1 MRKTLELLA
10 LSTCTAALCVT
21 LTGCEA
27 VKGTASGEKP
37 VKTVYVYL
45 PDGTLLD
52 KGRADKVSSF
62 AHNDRIC
69 NRCRKQV
76 FAERFD
82 DGVFDQKALDGWA
95 LEMRNI
101 HGIGDLC
108 PECYKVYRE
117 TMDRFYE
124 GGRHGG

>member
-1 MRKTLELLA
+1 MIGAQREQVVPGLRQPGGALLD
-10 LSTCTAALCVT
+10 
-21 LTGCEA
+21 
-27 VKGTASGEKP
+27 SGE
-37 VKTVYVYL
+37 L
-45 PDGTLLD
+45 HRLDGVD
-52 KGRADKVSSF
+52 
-62 AHNDRIC
+62 
-69 NRCRKQV
+69 
-76 FAERFD
+76 AERFD

-117 TMDRFYE
+117 TMNRFYE

>member
-27 VKGTASGEKP
+27 VKGAATSEKP
-37 VKTVYVYL
+37 VRTVYVYL

-62 AHNDRIC
+62 VHNDRIV
-69 NRCRKQV
+69 KV
-76 FAERFD
+76 TKVTI
-82 DGVFDQKALDGWA
+82 DGKTYETSWA
-95 LEMRNI
+95 NVVLVE
-101 HGIGDLC
+101 
-108 PECYKVYRE
+108 E
-117 TMDRFYE
+117 
-124 GGRHGG
+124 

>member
-1 MRKTLELLA
+1 MRQYQSRETKETKKELN
-10 LSTCTAALCVT
+10 
-21 LTGCEA
+21 
-27 VKGTASGEKP
+27 KI
-37 VKTVYVYL
+37 
-45 PDGTLLD
+45 
-52 KGRADKVSSF
+52 
-62 AHNDRIC
+62 IC
-69 NRCRKQV
+69 NRCGKQV

-117 TMDRFYE
+117 TMNRFYE